1 MLQNLLARARSGNF
15 DLTLMVPLLL
25 NTAAVQVVIS
35 ITRVTTSY
43 RAVEL
48 ALPVV
53 WIGVISAAYS
63 IIPLSLAVWVGR
75 FIDRGH
81 DAVATWIGGALL
93 VVACSG
99 FLLWPSAAGLFVCT
113 ALLGLAQ
120 LFLIAGQQMVCMRC
134 AAPARFEQSFGNYM
148 VANALGQ
155 GLGPYIVGW
164 AGGGGTVPPTRLLF
178 MLSLVTA
185 VLVLIFALAMRPRPP
200 DEHQQDGAAG
210 EVAVGGL
217 LRTPGLLALIVLGVI
232 AVSSQDLIVVY
243 LPLFGTERGIE
254 VADIGTL
261 LTIRAVASVVSRFLY
276 VRIVAAVGR
285 QRLMIA
291 SSLTGALAFVAL
303 AIPSPLVVMA
313 LATAVIGFSI
323 GLATTLT
330 VTGVVS
336 MFAAGA
342 RATANSLRMMGNRLG
357 QMVFPIGAG
366 VVATAAGVGGVFI
379 IIAACLIASAV
390 AVHTRPAK
398 RA

>member
-63 IIPLSLAVWVGR
+63 IIPLALAVWVGR

-99 FLLWPSAAGLFVCT
+99 FLLWPSAVGLFVCT

-164 AGGGGTVPPTRLLF
+164 AGGGATVPPTKLLF
-178 MLSLVTA
+178 VLSLIA
-185 VLVLIFALAMRPRPP
+185 AALVLVFALAMRPRPR
-200 DEHQQDGAAG
+200 DERQQDDAAG
-210 EVAVGGL
+210 QVAVAGL
-217 LRTPGLLALIVLGVI
+217 LRTPGLVALIVLGVI

-366 VVATAAGVGGVFI
+366 VVATAAGVGGVFV
-379 IIAACLIASAV
+379 IIAAALVASAV
-390 AVHTRPAK
+390 AVHARPAK
-398 RA
+398 RQ

>member
-15 DLTLMVPLLL
+15 DLTLMVPLLF

-35 ITRVTTSY
+35 VTRVTTSY

-48 ALPVV
+48 ALPVA

-63 IIPLSLAVWVGR
+63 IIPLALAVWVGR

-81 DAVATWIGGALL
+81 DALATWIGGALL
-93 VVACSG
+93 VVACLG
-99 FLLWPSAAGLFVCT
+99 FLVWSTAVGLFVCT
-113 ALLGLAQ
+113 ALVGLAQ

-164 AGGGGTVPPTRLLF
+164 AGGGATVPPTNFLF
-178 MLSLVTA
+178 DLSLIAA
-185 VLVLIFALAMRPRPP
+185 VLVLLFALAMRPRHA
-200 DEHQQDGAAG
+200 DEDEQAQSSQPIA
-210 EVAVGGL
+210 VAGL
-217 LRTPGLLALIVLGVI
+217 LRTPGFVALIILGVI

-285 QRLMIA
+285 HRLMVA
-291 SSLTGALAFVAL
+291 SSVTAAFAFVAL
-303 AIPSPLVVMA
+303 AVPAPLIVMG
-313 LATAVIGFSI
+313 LAIAVIGFAI

-330 VTGVVS
+330 VTGVVG

-342 RATANSLRMMGNRLG
+342 RATANSLRMMGNRFG
-357 QMVFPIGAG
+357 QMVFPVGAG
-366 VVATAAGVGGVFI
+366 LVATAAGVGGVFV
-379 IIAACLIASAV
+379 IIAASLIASAV
-390 AVHTRPAK
+390 AVHARPPK
-398 RA
+398 RV